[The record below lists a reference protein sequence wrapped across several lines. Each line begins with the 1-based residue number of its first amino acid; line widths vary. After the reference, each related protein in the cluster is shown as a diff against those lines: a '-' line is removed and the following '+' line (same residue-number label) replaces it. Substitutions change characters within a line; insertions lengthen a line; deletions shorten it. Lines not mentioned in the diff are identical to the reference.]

1 MLNFST
7 YFTSAFPVF
16 LKFCR
21 VETAEKRRYVPER
34 NSWVASGTRKA
45 EYIDYRVSTS
55 VPTQR
60 YRKNEA
66 KIRPRESPV
75 G

>member
-1 MLNFST
+1 MAVASTHEFTKFIYICIFLYST
-7 YFTSAFPVF
+7 YFLSALPVF

-21 VETAEKRRYVPER
+21 VETAEKRRYVPDR

-55 VPTQR
+55 VPT
-60 YRKNEA
+60 
-66 KIRPRESPV
+66 
-75 G
+75 